1 MPFQKGI
8 SGNPKGR
15 PKTGQALAE
24 SCRRFVEKRNPELL
38 KELIHLALEASDKH
52 GHPDGRVRVEAMKLL
67 YTVARV
73 IGTHINTEEMP
84 AVPLFALPAG
94 VYVNL
99 SPKQE

>member
-38 KELIHLALEASDKH
+38 KELIQLALKAEKNGA
-52 GHPDGRVRVEAMKLL
+52 PDGRTRVEAMKLL